1 MSAMIGADKYL
12 PNTDVYT
19 QYIVVSPIFSHLM
32 TTIYNILQAGHS
44 MFFVTERFTKT
55 ICLVFIIC
63 LIYYRLTNKPT
74 IIPPDSPPKKKK
86 EFQIKP
92 LFVCVCLKLVWE
104 GGGGSLMRIKN
115 KKAFQYFS

>member
-1 MSAMIGADKYL
+1 
-12 PNTDVYT
+12 
-19 QYIVVSPIFSHLM
+19 
-32 TTIYNILQAGHS
+32 

-92 LFVCVCLKLVWE
+92 LFCMCMPEVGI
-104 GGGGSLMRIKN
+104 GGRGEFIDEN
-115 KKAFQYFS
+115 